1 MKQNIEKNA
10 LFLTPEIF
18 KTSRNL
24 IAGQSTRHGGKSQ
37 ASFDS
42 LNLSFSVGDDENTVQ
57 ENRLRLCG
65 HLGITPDRLATST
78 QVHGS
83 SVIKV
88 TRPGQYEEYDALITN
103 KRQIFLGIYIADC
116 VPVLI
121 YDPENQAVAAV
132 HSGWKGTQLAIVQTT
147 LETMAS
153 EFGTQ
158 YKECL
163 AYVGT
168 CIQGC
173 DYEVGHDVAQHFNSA
188 YLTKRKEPGKWL
200 LDLSLANSDQ
210 LISMGVKSGKIERS
224 FFSTFKDHIHFFSHR
239 YSKGRT
245 GRMMALIGMK

>member
-1 MKQNIEKNA
+1 MKQNIEKNT

-18 KTSRNL
+18 TPFRNL
-24 IAGQSTRHGGKSQ
+24 IAGQTTRHGGKSQ
-37 ASFDS
+37 APFES

-88 TRPGQYEEYDALITN
+88 TRPGHYEGYDALVTN
-103 KRQIFLGIYIADC
+103 QRQIVLGVSIADC

-121 YDPENQAVAAV
+121 YDPVNLAVAAV
-132 HSGWKGTQLAIVQTT
+132 HAGWKGTQLAIVQCT

-153 EFGTQ
+153 EFGTK
-158 YKECL
+158 YEECL

-173 DYEVGHDVAQHFNSA
+173 DYEVGHNVAQHFNSA

-210 LISMGVKSGKIERS
+210 LIRMGVKPGKIERS
-224 FFSTFKDHIHFFSHR
+224 FFSTLKDHTHFFSHR
-239 YSKGRT
+239 YSKGKT
-245 GRMMALIGMK
+245 GRMMALIGMN